1 MAADAT
7 TALNEVFIL
16 LGIGLAIILLR
27 LYARWEAVGFSRW
40 EADDYLMIL
49 VMGAYSTESALA
61 YQVVANYDGL
71 ANNGMTDQQR
81 ADLSPDSDEY
91 RMRVGGSKTQIPGWI
106 MYVLVLW
113 AIKAALCTFFL
124 RLTERLGNYRMR
136 INIGFVLITVTWVIV
151 TVCIIAGC
159 GPIQKNWQI
168 NPNPGLNCQ
177 PASSRINVFVT
188 LGLNVATD
196 IYLLTI
202 PVPMLW
208 NAKIPLWKKL
218 GLILLFSGGIFV
230 TMAGILRCVLILAN
244 DVTGAQDGSAWAV
257 RETFVAVVTSNVPL
271 IFPLVRRWVGNTL
284 GSFSSRKDSRSGM
297 PTGGNHGSIPLP
309 DRSWHS
315 RKDEEH
321 FSNGGDAYAFAG
333 SRERIVESS
342 KPGSRGIKVEMDVQV
357 SSNPKASSMTR
368 TNSESNLSL

>member
-1 MAADAT
+1 MWA
-7 TALNEVFIL
+7 NPEE
-16 LGIGLAIILLR
+16 LANKPQPR
-27 LYARWEAVGFSRW
+27 LYVS
-40 EADDYLMIL
+40 LPK
-49 VMGAYSTESALA
+49 
-61 YQVVANYDGL
+61 
-71 ANNGMTDQQR
+71 R
-81 ADLSPDSDEY
+81 ATAFGDPNTSFLS
-91 RMRVGGSKTQIPGWI
+91 V
-106 MYVLVLW
+106 
-113 AIKAALCTFFL
+113 
-124 RLTERLGNYRMR
+124 
-136 INIGFVLITVTWVIV
+136 
-151 TVCIIAGC
+151 
-159 GPIQKNWQI
+159 
-168 NPNPGLNCQ
+168 NCQ

-333 SRERIVESS
+333 SRERIVEAS

-368 TNSESNLSL
+368 TNSESNISL